1 MKHENENHKNG
12 EHSKD
17 NEHQKDLDIYIGR
30 RLREKRQKLNLTLT
44 DLAEKLGVSHQQIQ
58 KYEQAQSRVAAITLY
73 HLGEILG
80 VDTSYFFQGYS
91 AFMKKHERLTG
102 DVIVPDRES
111 TLNILL
117 VEDDAADELLTRRAF
132 NECSVNVNLFTV
144 HDGVA
149 ALDFLRNKST
159 SVDFPRPDVVL
170 LDLNIPKRDGATVLR
185 EIKRDRDISDI
196 PVIIMTNSINFQEM
210 ISCYKAY
217 AAGYICKPFDFDIF
231 QSSIDALARY
241 WAQSVVLPSRAHGML
256 A

>member
-1 MKHENENHKNG
+1 MIDLN
-12 EHSKD
+12 D
-17 NEHQKDLDIYIGR
+17 HQKDLDSYIGR
-30 RLREKRQKLNLTLT
+30 RLREKRQKLSLTLT

-58 KYEQAQSRVAAITLY
+58 KYEQAQSRIAAITLY
-73 HLGEILG
+73 QLGEILG
-80 VDTSYFFQGYS
+80 VDPSYFFQGYS
-91 AFMKKHERLTG
+91 AFKKKTERISG
-102 DVIVPDRES
+102 DVIIPDRES
-111 TLNILL
+111 TLHILL

-132 NECSVNVNLFTV
+132 SETSVDVSLFTV

-149 ALDFLRNKST
+149 ALDFLRNKCT
-159 SVDFPRPDVVL
+159 SVDFPRPDIIL

-217 AAGYICKPFDFDIF
+217 AAGYICKPFDFDVF
-231 QSSIDALARY
+231 QKSIDSLARY
-241 WAQSVVLPSRAHGML
+241 WAQSVVLPSRSHGLL

>member
-1 MKHENENHKNG
+1 MEEMI
-12 EHSKD
+12 EP
-17 NEHQKDLDIYIGR
+17 QKDLDHYIGK
-30 RLREKRQKLNLTLT
+30 RLREKRQKLGLTLT

-58 KYEQAQSRVAAITLY
+58 KYEQAQSRVSAITLY

-80 VDTSYFFQGYS
+80 VEPSYFFQGFS
-91 AFMKKHERLTG
+91 AFKKKTERVAG

-111 TLNILL
+111 VLNILL

-132 NECSVNVNLFTV
+132 DECSVSVNLFTV
-144 HDGVA
+144 HDGVV

-159 SVDFPRPDVVL
+159 SVDFPRPDIIL

-185 EIKRDRDISDI
+185 EIKRDRDMSDI

-210 ISCYKAY
+210 ILCYKAY
-217 AAGYICKPFDFDIF
+217 ASGYICKPFDYDVF
-231 QSSIDALARY
+231 QNSIESLASY
-241 WAQSVVLPSRAHGML
+241 WAKSVVLPNRSHGLL

>member
-1 MKHENENHKNG
+1 MDENNEN
-12 EHSKD
+12 
-17 NEHQKDLDIYIGR
+17 QKDLDIYIGK
-30 RLREKRQKLNLTLT
+30 RLREKRQKLSLTLT

-58 KYEQAQSRVAAITLY
+58 KYEQAQSRIAAITLY
-73 HLGEILG
+73 QLGEILG
-80 VDTSYFFQGYS
+80 VEPSYFFQGFS
-91 AFMKKHERLTG
+91 AFKKKTERLTG

-132 NECSVNVNLFTV
+132 SECSVNVNMFTV

-149 ALDFLRNKST
+149 ALDFLRNKCT
-159 SVDFPRPDVVL
+159 SVDFPRPDIIL

-210 ISCYKAY
+210 ISCYKAF

-231 QSSIDALARY
+231 QNSIESLARY
-241 WAQSVVLPSRAHGML
+241 WAQSVVLPNRSHGLL